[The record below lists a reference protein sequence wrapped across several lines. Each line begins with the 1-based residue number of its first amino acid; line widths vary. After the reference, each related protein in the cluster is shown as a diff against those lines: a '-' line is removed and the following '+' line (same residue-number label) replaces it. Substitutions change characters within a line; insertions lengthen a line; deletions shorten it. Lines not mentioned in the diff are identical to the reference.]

1 MSRLSVRVRAT
12 LAATAIVAVALGV
25 AAVVLVGVLKGS
37 LVDSASAEAAR
48 RAHGTAVM
56 ITASPGITAS
66 RLAEPLDP
74 DVQVIEEAD
83 LSEAEWRAVLAQP
96 ALPTLPA
103 QSALPITSGPNIS
116 GRDISG
122 PGTARSDT
130 TQPAA
135 PRTGTARSGT
145 IGPATPTPTAD
156 RVRPGR
162 ETTACSTTG
171 QATTARP
178 TTSQATTGQARPYG
192 ETATPEDAAWNVTGR
207 VDAVRA
213 ERWAPAGSFTV
224 ATMPVSTVEGVVLV
238 QARASLEPTSAALQT
253 LQGLLIPGIP
263 GLLLLVAALTWL
275 AVGRALAPVSA
286 IRTEMADI
294 TASDLH
300 RRVPVPRSRDE
311 IARLAETMNRTLD
324 RLELAVDRHKRFVA
338 DAAHELRSPL
348 AILRT
353 RLELAPPG
361 PLAAEALTDVER
373 IQALTSDLLLLA
385 RLDAGE
391 PACHGEVDLGQVA
404 AEEATRSRPRPEI
417 RVGLEVAADVVVR
430 GSAEELRR
438 LVANL
443 VDNAVRHAD
452 STVTVRLAR
461 DGGGA
466 VLDVRDDGPGIPAEH
481 REAVFDR
488 FTRLDE
494 ARGRDAGGSGLG
506 LAIARDIAVRH
517 GGSLSVVGGG
527 PGARLRA
534 RLPSP

>member
-25 AAVVLVGVLKGS
+25 AAAVLVGVLKGS

-56 ITASPGITAS
+56 ITASPGITVG
-66 RLAEPLDP
+66 RVAEPLDP

-83 LSEAEWRAVLAQP
+83 LSEAEWQAVLAQP
-96 ALPTLPA
+96 AQPLQPA
-103 QSALPITSGPNIS
+103 QSIT
-116 GRDISG
+116 
-122 PGTARSDT
+122 AH
-130 TQPAA
+130 
-135 PRTGTARSGT
+135 
-145 IGPATPTPTAD
+145 
-156 RVRPGR
+156 
-162 ETTACSTTG
+162 STTG
-171 QATTARP
+171 QATND
-178 TTSQATTGQARPYG
+178 QAHPYW
-192 ETATPEDAAWNVTGR
+192 ETATPGDTAWKVTGR
-207 VDAVRA
+207 ADAVRA
-213 ERWAPAGSFTV
+213 ERWAPAGSFAV
-224 ATMPVSTVEGVVLV
+224 ATMPVSTVEGMVLV
-238 QARASLEPTSAALQT
+238 QARASLEPAGAALQT

-263 GLLLLVAALTWL
+263 GLLLLVAALTWV
-275 AVGRALAPVSA
+275 AVGRSLAPVSA
-286 IRTEMADI
+286 IRAEMADI

-391 PACHGEVDLGQVA
+391 PTCHGEVDLGQVA
-404 AEEATRSRPRPEI
+404 AEEAARSRPRPEI

-517 GGSLSVVGGG
+517 GGSLSVVGQG